1 MNTCDAVGKR
11 ITELVRLS
19 QAEIPDWVREH
30 AAACRQCRRR
40 LAAARLVRVVVESGA
55 EKVEPSAGF
64 AHRIAVTVFHQ
75 AAARRTETELWRP
88 AWGLVPA
95 FGAVVVALLIV
106 FQGSLTPEPT
116 GMFLTEG
123 LSSGEHLVLG
133 SSAPNLDM
141 VLSAVLEGDGK

>member
-1 MNTCDAVGKR
+1 MNSCDAVGKR
-11 ITELVRLS
+11 IAELVRVS
-19 QAEIPDWVREH
+19 QVEIPDWVRDH
-30 AAACRQCRRR
+30 VTACRECRGR

-55 EKVEPSAGF
+55 EEVEPPAGF
-64 AHRIAVTVFHQ
+64 AHRVAVSVFRQ
-75 AAARRTETELWRP
+75 AATPRTEAELWRP

-116 GMFLTEG
+116 GMFMTEG
-123 LSSGEHLVLG
+123 LSTGEHLVLG